1 MLTGEDQ
8 ACLVDDPGEAGEWS
22 QLATQMGMMSEPAY
36 GASVSM
42 TAGDDA
48 TG

>member
-8 ACLVDDPGEAGEWS
+8 GSLVDDQEGAGEGS

-36 GASVSM
+36 GEPMLM
-42 TAGDDA
+42 TTSDDA
-48 TG
+48 AG